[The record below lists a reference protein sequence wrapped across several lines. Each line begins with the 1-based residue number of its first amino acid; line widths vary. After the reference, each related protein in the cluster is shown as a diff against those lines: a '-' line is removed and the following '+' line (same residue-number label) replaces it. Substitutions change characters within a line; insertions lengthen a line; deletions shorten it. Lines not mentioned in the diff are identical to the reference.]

1 MIRYSMTMNWIKIS
15 WIHEFETE
23 PVLMYIELNNIGL
36 ETRKV
41 EIYKDDSSGFASADN
56 NFGGTS
62 LSSMPI
68 PESDLTKIDPQ
79 FIVKFITKNEFNSI
93 WKERTELT

>member
-1 MIRYSMTMNWIKIS
+1 
-15 WIHEFETE
+15 
-23 PVLMYIELNNIGL
+23 MYIELDNKGF

-41 EIYKDDSSGFASADN
+41 EIYKDDSAGYASADN
-56 NFGGTS
+56 NFGGTA

-68 PESDLTKIDPQ
+68 PDSDLTKIDPQ
-79 FIVKFITKNEFNSI
+79 FIVKIITRNEFNSI